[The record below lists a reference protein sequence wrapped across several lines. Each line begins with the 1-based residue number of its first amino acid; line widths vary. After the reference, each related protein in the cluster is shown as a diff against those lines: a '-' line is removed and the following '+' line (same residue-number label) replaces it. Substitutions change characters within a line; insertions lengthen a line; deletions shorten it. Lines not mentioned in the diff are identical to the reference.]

1 MSDTRLGNDAA
12 LGEGGLRRR
21 TLLGAGAAGAGLALA
36 WGRLGPAHAAALA
49 AAAPTPGWG
58 SGVRIR
64 FFAGGNAGDA
74 FASIVYNGAQQAQA
88 DLGVA
93 VDYVFSGWDVSKMTD
108 QLREAIAAQ
117 PDGIAMMGHPGDD
130 ALLPLAQQA
139 YDAHILMEY
148 QNVDLPQVRQ
158 AFGGGYIG
166 ANLTPQG
173 QALGQTAIQKFGLKA
188 GDKAIVFGAWGQPG
202 RFFREEGT
210 AQVLEQA
217 GLQVNRIVSP
227 PEAASD
233 PNLLTPILTAAF
245 LKDPDTKLIC
255 QAGGQTLSATPT
267 YMQAINKGAGEVVNI
282 GFDLSPAIID
292 AFAGGWV
299 QLTSDQQPFLQGYLP
314 ILSLALSKK
323 FGFTPL
329 SYDTGAGF
337 VTPDNY
343 QPVADLARAGI
354 R

>member
-1 MSDTRLGNDAA
+1 M
-12 LGEGGLRRR
+12 
-21 TLLGAGAAGAGLALA
+21 LGAGAASAALALA
-36 WGRLGPAHAAALA
+36 WGRVGQAHAAPLD
-49 AAAPTPGWG
+49 APTTGWG
-58 SGVRIR
+58 SGVKVR

-74 FASIVYNGAQQAQA
+74 FASIVFNGAQQAQA
-88 DLGVA
+88 DLGVS

-139 YDAHILMEY
+139 HDANILMEY
-148 QNVDLPQVRQ
+148 QNVDLPKVRQ
-158 AFGGGYIG
+158 QFGGGYIG
-166 ANLTPQG
+166 ADLTPQG
-173 QALGQTAIQKFGLKA
+173 IAVGTTAVQKFGLKS

-210 AQVLEQA
+210 AKALEDA
-217 GLQVNRIVSP
+217 GVIVNRIVSP
-227 PEAASD
+227 PEAGSD

-255 QAGGQTLSATPT
+255 QAGGQTLSTTPS
-267 YMQAINKGAGEVVNI
+267 YMQAINKGPGEIINI
-282 GFDLSPAIID
+282 GYDLSPAIID
-292 AFAGGWV
+292 AFAAGWV
-299 QLTSDQQPFLQGYLP
+299 QLTSDQQPYLQGYLP
-314 ILSLALSKK
+314 ILSLVLSKK
-323 FGFTPL
+323 YGFSALT
-329 SYDTGAGF
+329 YDTGAGF

-343 QPVADLARAGI
+343 KPVADLAKAGI

>member
-1 MSDTRLGNDAA
+1 MSETSSAGSISVDTGM
-12 LGEGGLRRR
+12 RRR
-21 TLLGAGAAGAGLALA
+21 TLLGAGAAS
-36 WGRLGPAHAAALA
+36 AALA
-49 AAAPTPGWG
+49 FALGRIGQADAAPSDAPTTNWA
-58 SGVRIR
+58 SGVKLR

-74 FASIVYNGAQQAQA
+74 FASIVFNGAQQAQS
-88 DLGVA
+88 DLGVT
-93 VDYVFSGWDVSKMTD
+93 VDYVFSGWDVNMMTD
-108 QLREAIAAQ
+108 QLRQAIAAQ

-130 ALLPLAQQA
+130 ALMPLAQQA
-139 YDAHILMEY
+139 HDAGILMEY
-148 QNVDLPQVRQ
+148 QNVDLPNVRA

-166 ANLTPQG
+166 ADLTPQG
-173 QALGQTAIQKFGLKA
+173 KALGQTAVQKFGLKA

-210 AQVLEQA
+210 AQALEQA
-217 GLQVNRIVSP
+217 GVAVNRIVSP

-233 PNLLTPILTAAF
+233 PNLLTPLVTAAF

-267 YMQAINKGAGEVVNI
+267 YMQAINKGPGEIVNI
-282 GFDLSPAIID
+282 GYDLSPAVID
-292 AFAGGWV
+292 AFAAGWV
-299 QLTSDQQPFLQGYLP
+299 QLTSDQQPYLQGYLP
-314 ILSLALSKK
+314 ILSLCLSKK
-323 FGFTPL
+323 YGFTSL

-343 QPVADLARAGI
+343 QPVSELAKAGI

>member
-1 MSDTRLGNDAA
+1 MEAVS
-12 LGEGGLRRR
+12 GGAWRRR
-21 TLLGAGAAGAGLALA
+21 TLLGAGAASAALA
-36 WGRLGPAHAAALA
+36 FAWGQLGQGEAAA
-49 AAAPTPGWG
+49 AAAPTTGWG
-58 SGVRIR
+58 QGIRIR
-64 FFAGGNAGDA
+64 FFAGGTAGDA

-93 VDYVFSGWDVSKMTD
+93 VDYVFSGWDVNMMTD

-139 YDAHILMEY
+139 SDAHILMEY
-148 QNVDLPQVRQ
+148 QNVDLPKVRAQ
-158 AFGGGYIG
+158 FGGGYIG
-166 ANLTPQG
+166 ADLTPQG
-173 QALGQTAIQKFGLKA
+173 QALGNTAVQKFGLKS

-210 AQVLEQA
+210 AQALEQA
-217 GLQVNRIVSP
+217 GVQVNRIVSP

-245 LKDPDTKLIC
+245 LKDLDTKLIC
-255 QAGGQTLSATPT
+255 QAGGQTLSATPS
-267 YMQAINKGAGEVVNI
+267 YMAAISKGPGEVANI

-299 QLTSDQQPFLQGYLP
+299 QLTSDQQPYLQGYLP
-314 ILSLALSKK
+314 ILSLVLSKK
-323 FGFTPL
+323 YGFTAL

-343 QPVADLARAGI
+343 QPVADLAKAGI